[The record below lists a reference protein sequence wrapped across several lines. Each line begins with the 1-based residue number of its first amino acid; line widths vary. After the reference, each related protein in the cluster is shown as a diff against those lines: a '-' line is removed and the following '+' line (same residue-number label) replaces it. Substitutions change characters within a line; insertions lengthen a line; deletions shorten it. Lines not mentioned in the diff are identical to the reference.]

1 MSEDQDE
8 SSKTEEASGRKLE
21 KAHEE
26 GQFAMSREVNNLLSM
41 IGILIIVGW
50 LAAPVVGSIKDELA
64 SFLSESYQMPTDQE
78 GLRLIL
84 SRVMIDIIYY
94 AGLPLML
101 LMILGVMATVLQIGF
116 KFTWKVLK
124 IDFNKLNPLAGMK
137 RLFKL
142 DRQAVELGKNLGKL
156 IAIGLVVYFM
166 LKPMVQGFEHF
177 IGMDFIDILNEV
189 HRVMMKMMVGIIIVV
204 LIITIADY
212 AYNHFNFYKQQR
224 MTKKEVKDEH
234 KQSEGDPL
242 IKGKI
247 RGLRMQRA
255 RQRMMAAVPKADVV
269 VTNPTHFA
277 VAMKYDPGSSRA
289 PVVVAKGVDFL
300 AANIRKIAEEH
311 KIPIVQNP
319 PLARALYDTV
329 DIDRE
334 IPAEYYRAVAE
345 VITFVFK
352 LKGRSLR
359 G

>member
-1 MSEDQDE
+1 
-8 SSKTEEASGRKLE
+8 
-21 KAHEE
+21 
-26 GQFAMSREVNNLLSM
+26 
-41 IGILIIVGW
+41 
-50 LAAPVVGSIKDELA
+50 
-64 SFLSESYQMPTDQE
+64 
-78 GLRLIL
+78 
-84 SRVMIDIIYY
+84 
-94 AGLPLML
+94 
-101 LMILGVMATVLQIGF
+101 
-116 KFTWKVLK
+116 
-124 IDFNKLNPLAGMK
+124 
-137 RLFKL
+137 
-142 DRQAVELGKNLGKL
+142 
-156 IAIGLVVYFM
+156 M